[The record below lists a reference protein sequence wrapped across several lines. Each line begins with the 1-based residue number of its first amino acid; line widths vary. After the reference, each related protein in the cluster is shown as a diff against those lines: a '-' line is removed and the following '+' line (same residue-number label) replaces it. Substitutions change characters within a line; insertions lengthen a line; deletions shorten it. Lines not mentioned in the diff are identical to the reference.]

1 MAALPLVRANA
12 TGEAECREQGAVS
25 QAAAGSAS
33 LRGMAVAQKPD
44 TLLSGKRRDAKPG
57 GEESRISS
65 ENEGKVAR
73 LGNAENAGRAE
84 NKENALQ
91 AENAENAGET
101 REKEMSFDTEEIRLN
116 EAFRKAI
123 ESGRF
128 LPAEP
133 GSLSLPSG
141 GREEG
146 GFRLPAGPTDAVG
159 RPLGRLGGASG
170 RLPLAADFSE
180 YIGPDPFLEDTLRR
194 LTDSAGLTPQLFM
207 LQHFKP
213 KLARSVRKGAYTP
226 VFGPEPDKGMRLGK
240 LPVYVKVSA
249 GNLFLDEVRD
259 GQRRGSINVTVLII
273 FSAEDVLEK
282 IFWKSARYKARNRK
296 RENTWKYYNDMP

>member
-1 MAALPLVRANA
+1 
-12 TGEAECREQGAVS
+12 
-25 QAAAGSAS
+25 
-33 LRGMAVAQKPD
+33 MAVAQKPD
-44 TLLSGKRRDAKPG
+44 TLLPGKQGDAKPVESG
-57 GEESRISS
+57 NAWQLPFGKGEEGPRLGKDSLRAPQR
-65 ENEGKVAR
+65 NRLGGKDKEGLSGKG
-73 LGNAENAGRAE
+73 GNAENTGQAG
-84 NKENALQ
+84 
-91 AENAENAGET
+91 NAENAGET
-101 REKEMSFDTEEIRLN
+101 REKEMPFDTEEIRLN

-141 GREEG
+141 GGKEG

-159 RPLGRLGGASG
+159 RPLGTLGGASG

-213 KLARSVRKGAYTP
+213 ELARSVRKEAYTP
-226 VFGPEPDKGMRLGK
+226 VVSPELDKGMRLGK

-259 GQRRGSINVTVLII
+259 GQRRGSVNVTVVII